1 MCLKRYNHVVFLLD
15 PSADSCQIFK
25 LHVFFHPVSHD
36 LNGCFPI
43 NNEKRKVLK
52 IATVLNS
59 EWLYLV
65 LEKHSHCS

>member
-1 MCLKRYNHVVFLLD
+1 MEFIDIYVPEKTQ
-15 PSADSCQIFK
+15 SCFIFI
-25 LHVFFHPVSHD
+25 S
-36 LNGCFPI
+36 FPI

-65 LEKHSHCS
+65 LEKHSHCF